1 MSIGNVDSVD
11 LAAIR
16 QAPAPARGTPPDAR
30 SSGGL
35 GAAPAPVIHAPAR
48 TPAQR
53 ATLDNPVFPPVQPAT
68 QEALAAAV
76 QSANAYV
83 QSVSTNI
90 QFTLDQDTGRTVVK
104 MVDTETEEVLR
115 QFPSEE
121 MLAISRSIDRMQGL
135 LINRKV

>member
-1 MSIGNVDSVD
+1 MSIGKVDSVD
-11 LAAIR
+11 LAAIVR
-16 QAPAPARGTPPDAR
+16 QGT
-30 SSGGL
+30 
-35 GAAPAPVIHAPAR
+35 APVIHAPMG

-53 ATLDNPVFPPVQPAT
+53 ATRDNPVFPPAQPVT
-68 QEALAAAV
+68 QEAVAAAI
-76 QSANAYV
+76 QSVNAYA
-83 QSVSTNI
+83 QSVSTSI

-135 LINRKV
+135 LINRKA

>member
-1 MSIGNVDSVD
+1 MSIGKVDSVD

-16 QAPAPARGTPPDAR
+16 QAPASA
-30 SSGGL
+30 S
-35 GAAPAPVIHAPAR
+35 V

-53 ATLDNPVFPPVQPAT
+53 ATLDNPVFAPAQPVT
-68 QEALAAAV
+68 QQAVAAAV

-83 QSVSTNI
+83 QSVSASI
-90 QFTLDQDTGRTVVK
+90 QFSLDQDSGRTIVK

-121 MLAISRSIDRMQGL
+121 MLAISKSIDRMQGL
-135 LINRKV
+135 LINREA